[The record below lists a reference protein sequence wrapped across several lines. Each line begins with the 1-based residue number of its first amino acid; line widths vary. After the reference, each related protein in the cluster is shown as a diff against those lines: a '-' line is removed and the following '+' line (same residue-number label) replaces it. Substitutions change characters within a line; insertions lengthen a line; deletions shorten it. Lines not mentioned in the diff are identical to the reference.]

1 MNCFSKTLFSHPSF
15 FSGST
20 VRQINEYQNMLKI
33 QSRACSLLNF
43 LSRKS
48 FEKALKIF
56 CFCVCCID
64 FCFEKRQFLAVLSY
78 KSSFLSD
85 IDADM
90 QKRGTTPIDFKRKQ
104 SCSLDLLALN
114 DMTSPGGKCTNFSYI
129 HKIQ

>member
-1 MNCFSKTLFSHPSF
+1 M
-15 FSGST
+15 
-20 VRQINEYQNMLKI
+20 
-33 QSRACSLLNF
+33 
-43 LSRKS
+43 
-48 FEKALKIF
+48 
-56 CFCVCCID
+56 CCID

-129 HKIQ
+129 HKIQWAISTEKKKFSLFEKIHTSKNCPFWPR